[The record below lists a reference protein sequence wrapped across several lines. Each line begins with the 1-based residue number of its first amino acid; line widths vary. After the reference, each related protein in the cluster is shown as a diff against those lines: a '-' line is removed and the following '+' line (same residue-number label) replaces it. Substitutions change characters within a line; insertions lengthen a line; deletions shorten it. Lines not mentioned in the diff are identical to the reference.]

1 MRNVV
6 LVIVTLAAFG
16 GGLGCAPAMGQ
27 GGGGREGGR
36 GGPGGRM
43 GGGVDPTAT
52 RYINPGTLAALDGFT
67 HAVRVGQMVYVS
79 GEVALD
85 SMGGLVGPGDL
96 AAQARQAFANL
107 AFVLNIAGVSPADVV
122 QLNVY
127 VVGYKPGDLALIREA
142 GATFFP
148 QRNPPAGI
156 VLGVAALPRE
166 GLLIAVDAVAVI
178 KATFRPLREDRAAP
192 PED

>member
-1 MRNVV
+1 MRNA
-6 LVIVTLAAFG
+6 TLALMTLGAL
-16 GGLGCAPAMGQ
+16 GLVDTPAIGQ
-27 GGGGREGGR
+27 GRA
-36 GGPGGRM
+36 GPGGRT
-43 GGGVDPTAT
+43 GGGFDPTAT
-52 RYINPGTLAALDGFT
+52 RYINPGTLAGLDGFT

-85 SMGGLVGPGDL
+85 SVGGLVGPGDL

-107 AFVLNIAGVSPADVV
+107 ELVLDIAGVSPSDVI

-127 VVGYKPGDLALIREA
+127 VVGLKAGDWATIRGG
-142 GATFFP
+142 GAKFFP
-148 QRNPPAGI
+148 QRNPPAGT

-178 KATFRPLREDRAAP
+178 KANFRPLRDDRGAP